1 VKASDKKRLR
11 AMEEEAAACYFDRY
25 YGEPLQGDQQTP
37 EDEAIRKNL
46 YDYVDSQQANV
57 KVPTYYLYWEPE
69 ETRVWMW
76 IVMYDPVAVALLH
89 KLLRAERDL
98 IDGKRRMKRVG
109 DGSHEPVEGDS
120 INSAEFRARASAA
133 VDMAIDAS

>member
-1 VKASDKKRLR
+1 
-11 AMEEEAAACYFDRY
+11 MEEEAGACYFDRY

-37 EDEAIRKNL
+37 EDEAIRKKL

-98 IDGKRRMKRVG
+98 IDGKRRMKKVG
-109 DGSHEPVEGDS
+109 DGSHEPVNEFS
-120 INSAEFRARASAA
+120 IERAESETT
-133 VDMAIDAS
+133 V